1 MKRVLLMLAA
11 TAAFACMTA
20 YAQAGGGAGA
30 GGGQAG
36 GGNTSGGSAS
46 TGGTGSMA
54 GQNANGQSQMGAEM
68 NGKKANKG
76 AKDTITGCLS
86 ATAGSDGM
94 FTLTS
99 DKDNSQIEVGPS
111 DKLQA
116 SAGKKVKLSGS
127 WSSAAAAGE
136 NASSANA
143 GVASS
148 TSSEQSERHFDV
160 KKVKQESGSCS
171 AQGSSTGTSNPPPQL

>member
-11 TAAFACMTA
+11 TAAFACTTA

-30 GGGQAG
+30 GAGGGQAG
-36 GGNTSGGSAS
+36 AGNTSGGSAS
-46 TGGTGSMA
+46 TGGTGSMSD
-54 GQNANGQSQMGAEM
+54 QSQMGDM
-68 NGKKANKG
+68 HGKKGAKANKG
-76 AKDTITGCLS
+76 EKDTITGCLS
-86 ATAGSDGM
+86 AAPGSDGM

-127 WSSAAAAGE
+127 WASAAAAGE

-148 TSSEQSERHFDV
+148 TSSEQSGRHFDV
-160 KKVKQESGSCS
+160 KKVKQESGTCS
-171 AQGSSTGTSNPPPQL
+171 AQGASTGSNPPPQL

>member
-11 TAAFACMTA
+11 TAAFACTTA

-36 GGNTSGGSAS
+36 GSNTSGGSAS
-46 TGGTGSMA
+46 TGGTGSMSD
-54 GQNANGQSQMGAEM
+54 QSQMGDM
-68 NGKKANKG
+68 HGKKGAKANKG
-76 AKDTITGCLS
+76 EKDTITGCLS
-86 ATAGSDGM
+86 AAPGSDGM

-99 DKDNSQIEVGPS
+99 DKDNSQIEVGPN

-127 WSSAAAAGE
+127 WAAASAAAE
-136 NASSANA
+136 NASNANA

-148 TSSEQSERHFDV
+148 TSSEQSGRHFDV
-160 KKVKQESGSCS
+160 KKVKQESGTCS
-171 AQGSSTGTSNPPPQL
+171 AQGAATGSSNPPPQL